1 MHVRENKTPLK
12 YNILMNIAI
21 ILSGGVGSRMG
32 LNIPK
37 QYVMINK
44 QPVLNYCLQTFLSNE
59 NIDALVIGV
68 ADEWI
73 EFVKEHLEKLNPTKP
88 VYYAK
93 PGVTRQYSIYNA
105 LNVVRDNGFA
115 GDSIV
120 IIHDGARPLVSNDLI
135 NLCLEGCKDADG
147 IMPVIPVKDTT
158 YLSED
163 GRHIQSLLKRSH
175 LWAGQAPEAFK
186 FGKYIKV
193 HDEMSHEELLKING
207 STEIAFKVGLDCQMV
222 EGDPMNFKITTPEDL
237 SNFESI
243 INQMCKQ

>member
-1 MHVRENKTPLK
+1 
-12 YNILMNIAI
+12 MNIAI

-37 QYVMINK
+37 QYVMVNE

-59 NIDALVIGV
+59 YIDALVIGV

-73 EFVKEHLEKLNPTKP
+73 EFVKEHLAKLNPTKP
-88 VYYAK
+88 VYFAK
-93 PGVTRQYSIYNA
+93 PGETRQYSIYNA
-105 LNVVRDNGFA
+105 LNVVRENDFA
-115 GDSIV
+115 EDSIV

-135 NLCLEGCKDADG
+135 NRCLNGCKEADG

-163 GRHIQSLLKRSH
+163 GKHIQSLLNRSH

-193 HDEMSHEELLKING
+193 HDEMPREELLKING

-243 INQMCKQ
+243 INNK